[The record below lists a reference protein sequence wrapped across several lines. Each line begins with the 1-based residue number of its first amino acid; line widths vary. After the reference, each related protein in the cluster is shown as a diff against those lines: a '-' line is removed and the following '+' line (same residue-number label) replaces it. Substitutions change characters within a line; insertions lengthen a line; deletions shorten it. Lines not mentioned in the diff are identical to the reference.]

1 MSLAPR
7 KPGFYIPLRKHISPD
22 CKRDILF
29 RRGTQIR
36 AGDSLGAA
44 CYKRLIPAA
53 KAKAVNHTR
62 DIPQTFWRDDRLP
75 WLELRSYGAAAGPI
89 SATATP
95 ALGGGD
101 YRGETRCLCAGR
113 VPAATRDLIV
123 IRRTRRI
130 AVIRCMAGRAAITCF
145 TDATWC
151 HAQRPDIPRHQYHL
165 AAAAAADSPL
175 FASFQQVVALMC
187 AGALN
192 NCPPGWRYSCTRC
205 RCAPPRRRRHI
216 TPAPC
221 CFSAAMDL
229 PASPSL
235 DKLAHDSALRK
246 ETVIRAVKQDTGLT
260 PASLINMARIEYAKT
275 RLRAGAPI
283 ADVGYQ
289 AGFAD
294 QSHFHKT
301 FVSYTA
307 ATRGSMR
314 KADQYLTISNTP
326 RRRVASAPLSRP
338 LCIPYRRSFP
348 PPSRR

>member
-29 RRGTQIR
+29 RRGTQIQ

-75 WLELRSYGAAAGPI
+75 WLELRSTWRSRQAYKRHSHPQLSVGAI
-89 SATATP
+89 IE
-95 ALGGGD
+95 
-101 YRGETRCLCAGR
+101 GETRCLCAGQEYLLQ
-113 VPAATRDLIV
+113 PGDLIV
-123 IRRTRRI
+123 IPPHAPHSCNPLHDRPRSYH
-130 AVIRCMAGRAAITCF
+130 MLYL
-145 TDATWC
+145 DATWC
-151 HAQRPDIPRHQYHL
+151 RAQRPDIPPGASITSPQPLLR
-165 AAAAAADSPL
+165 DSPL
-175 FASFQQVVALMC
+175 FASFQQVVALMNR
-187 AGALN
+187 GSLEQL
-192 NCPPGWRYSCTRC
+192 
-205 RCAPPRRRRHI
+205 
-216 TPAPC
+216 PARL
-221 CFSAAMDL
+221 FQRLAMDL

-275 RLRAGAPI
+275 RLRAGDPI

-307 ATRGSMR
+307 ATPR
-314 KADQYLTISNTP
+314 QYAQSRSISDNK
-326 RRRVASAPLSRP
+326 
-338 LCIPYRRSFP
+338 
-348 PPSRR
+348 